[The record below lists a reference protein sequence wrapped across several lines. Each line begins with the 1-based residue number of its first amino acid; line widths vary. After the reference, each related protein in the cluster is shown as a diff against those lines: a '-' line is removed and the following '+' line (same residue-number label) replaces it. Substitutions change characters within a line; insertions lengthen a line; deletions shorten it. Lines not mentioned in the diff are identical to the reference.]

1 MPKARRSSYNMAF
14 KLKVV
19 AEAEAVKNNSEI
31 ACDYGLSESMVLRQH
46 RDQAT
51 LFYGEHLKFHFIS

>member
-19 AEAEAVKNNSEI
+19 VEAEAVKNNSETAWEYKKI
-31 ACDYGLSESMVLRQH
+31 KNKKIS
-46 RDQAT
+46 
-51 LFYGEHLKFHFIS
+51 LFIVVMHLAAQLVYRHPI